1 MVKAVH
7 KSHIVVAFFLCFVAS
22 VFGQELPKM
31 PVDPA
36 IQSGV
41 LPNGTNYYV
50 IANSD
55 TKGMADFALV
65 HKAGRTFGEK
75 VPTLDI
81 SERLMT
87 CIPVLDSLSPRRF
100 FMENDII
107 PKDGRFLWNKDGA
120 AVYRFSNVPVERI
133 ETVDS
138 TLLVLMGM
146 VHTARNQEDEFS
158 RICYAPSESAI
169 IVSGDINADEIVG
182 KIRML
187 SYITPFSK
195 AVERGEYKWNES
207 DAQFFVVPSAGK
219 TAEIKVSWRMPATPE
234 AFKGTIQPAVHGK
247 LMGELGYIASERI
260 RKAFAVKGIACA
272 DVKYMHAPSSETGSD
287 EEFHISVIVDD
298 KAVVSASATLAEVFS
313 SLAGKG
319 TSFAERRAA
328 HHRFMHQMFDKT
340 RRPVKTDAEY
350 VEVCI
355 NAFLHG
361 AVPVSQSHLYEFYVS
376 KDVSDSASV
385 VALNRMAAA
394 VMTLDRNVSILCR
407 TASGMPVDSLK
418 TAFTSAWNGVSAV
431 DAAGEIHVSDT
442 LLNLAPEKNIPLTFF
457 RKEHL
462 SGGHLWTFGNGIRVV
477 YKRMDTGG
485 KIFWAMGLNGGY
497 GNIRDLA
504 VGEGAFVNDMFR
516 LCKVAGMPWDDFVLF
531 LEDNGVYVDVRV
543 GVASTVISGVAS
555 STGGV
560 PKVMRALK
568 AMADERTSDNAAFDA
583 YRRNEWLRLE
593 NAAGNSN
600 VIVDSLMCPGYRY
613 SKVKSRGKLSKNLL
627 SKSDELFED
636 IFSKVND
643 GVIVIIG
650 DQNEA
655 IVRKQLRGYL
665 GRFRTRTS
673 MPVRP
678 MLSYQLTAGSMTHA
692 VQGERNAVYLAMSVP
707 MPLTVENYAVSE
719 VAGMVLKSRISSSL
733 VGTGMHA
740 KVYWDTRIA
749 PQERFNVLVVLEDV
763 EGVHKADAEETARKA
778 VRDQLKS
785 AGISGI
791 SDAQVDAC
799 KEWLKHN
806 HSLSMQSPQYWVNA
820 VLLRYLEG
828 KDFTSAYDAEME
840 SVTSDKVKNLLSRLA
855 EASQV
860 EYIIRKK

>member
-1 MVKAVH
+1 MVKAGH
-7 KSHIVVAFFLCFVAS
+7 KSHTVVAFFLLFVAS
-22 VFGQELPKM
+22 AFGQELPKM

-65 HKAGRTFGEK
+65 QKSGKTFGEK
-75 VPTLDI
+75 VPTREI

-87 CIPVLDSLSPRRF
+87 CIPLLDSLSPRRF
-100 FMENDII
+100 FIENDII
-107 PKDGRFLWNKDGA
+107 PKDGRFLWNRDGA
-120 AVYRFSNVPVERI
+120 AVYRFSNVPADRS

-146 VHTARNQEDEFS
+146 IHSARNLEDEFS
-158 RICYAPSESAI
+158 RSCHAPSENAI
-169 IVSGDINADEIVG
+169 IVSGDINAGEIIG
-182 KIRML
+182 KMRML
-187 SYITPFSK
+187 SYMTPSSK
-195 AVERGEYKWNES
+195 AVERGKYEWNES
-207 DAQFFVVPSAGK
+207 DAQFSVDPSAGR
-219 TAEIKVSWRMPATPE
+219 TAVIRVCWRMPATPE
-234 AFKGTIQPAVHGK
+234 KYRETIQPAVHNK
-247 LMGELGYIASERI
+247 LMNGLGYIASERI
-260 RKAFAVKGIACA
+260 KRAFTAKGIAYA
-272 DVKYMHAPSSETGSD
+272 DVRYGHSPSSGTGTD
-287 EEFHISVIVDD
+287 EEFHISVVVDD
-298 KAVVSASATLAEVFS
+298 RAVASASATLAEVFS

-319 TSFAERRAA
+319 TSFAERKAA
-328 HHRFMHQMFDKT
+328 HNHFMHQMFDKT
-340 RRPVKTDAEY
+340 MRPVKSDAEY
-350 VEVCI
+350 VDVCI
-355 NAFLHG
+355 NAFLNG
-361 AVPVSQSHLYEFYVS
+361 AVPVPKSHLYDFYVS
-376 KDVSDSASV
+376 KNVSDSASA

-394 VMTLDRNVSILCR
+394 VMKLDKNVSILCR
-407 TASGMPVDSLK
+407 TASGISSDSLK
-418 TAFTSAWNGVSAV
+418 TVFSSAWGNVPATW
-431 DAAGEIHVSDT
+431 AGDGIHVSDT

-457 RKEHL
+457 RKEHM

-497 GNIRDLA
+497 GNIRDLKA
-504 VGEGAFVNDMFR
+504 GEGAFVNDMFR
-516 LCKVAGMPWDDFVLF
+516 LSTVAGMSWDDFVLF
-531 LEDNGVYVDVRV
+531 LEDKGIYVDAKV
-543 GVASTVISGVAS
+543 GISSTIISGVAS
-555 STGGV
+555 STGGL
-560 PKVMRALK
+560 PMVMRALK
-568 AMADERTSDNAAFDA
+568 AVADERTPDTIAFNA

-593 NAAGNSN
+593 KASGSSN

-613 SKVKSRGKLSKNLL
+613 SKIKTRGKLSENLL
-627 SKSDELFED
+627 SKSDALFEEM
-636 IFSKVND
+636 FSKVND
-643 GVIVIIG
+643 GIIVVVG

-665 GRFRTRTS
+665 GRFRTRES
-673 MPVRP
+673 VPVRP

-692 VQGERNAVYLAMSVP
+692 AQGERNAVYLAMSVP
-707 MPLTVENYAVSE
+707 MPLTVENHSVSE

-733 VGTGMHA
+733 VGTGMYA

-749 PQERFNVLVVLEDV
+749 PQERFNVMIVMEEV
-763 EGVHKADAEETARKA
+763 EGIHKEDAEEIARKV
-778 VRDQLKS
+778 VREQLS
-785 AGISGI
+785 PAGISSI
-791 SDAQVDAC
+791 ADAQVDAC

-806 HSLSMQSPQYWVNA
+806 HNLRMQSPQYWVNA

-840 SVTSDKVKNLLSRLA
+840 SVTSDKVKNLLSHLA